1 MCWMCNDKAGLV
13 GSPARRKFLKTAGV
27 FGAALATGGVGAVSS
42 ASAQEPPIPKNEI
55 GGEAALKRLMDGNKR
70 YVEGDVTPA
79 DFQSTRAALAA
90 GQNPFAAILGC
101 ADSRVAPELAFDTGR
116 GDLFVVRVAGNV
128 VTPEGLASLEF
139 CVDVLGTQLIMVLGH
154 EKCGAVKAAISSVQS
169 GNQFPGHIQTLVELL
184 RPPVQQAQG
193 EKGDVL
199 VNAIKANVQWGVT
212 ALQQA
217 SPILDKHFKAG
228 TLKVV
233 GGVYDLDTGKVTMV
247 T

>member
-1 MCWMCNDKAGLV
+1 MCWMCMNKSELV
-13 GSPARRKFLKTAGV
+13 GSPERRKFLKTAGV
-27 FGAALATGGVGAVSS
+27 FGAALVTGGVSAASS
-42 ASAQEPPIPKNEI
+42 AQAQKPPIPKNDV
-55 GGEAALKRLMDGNKR
+55 GGEDALKRLMDGNKR
-70 YVEGDVTPA
+70 YVEGNISPA

-116 GDLFVVRVAGNV
+116 GDLFVVRIAGNV

-154 EKCGAVKAAISSVQS
+154 EKCGAVKAAIASVQS

-184 RPPVQQAQG
+184 RPPVQQAQA
-193 EKGDVL
+193 EKGEIL
-199 VNAIKANVQWGVT
+199 RNAIKANVQWGVT

-217 SPILDKHFKAG
+217 SPILDKHFQEG

-233 GGVYDLDTGKVTMV
+233 GGVYDLDTGQVKLVT
-247 T
+247 

>member
-1 MCWMCNDKAGLV
+1 MCWMCHEKTELV
-13 GSPARRKFLKTAGV
+13 GSPERRKFLKAAGV
-27 FGAALATGGVGAVSS
+27 FGAALAAGGVGVVPS
-42 ASAQEPPIPKNEI
+42 AGAQEPPIPKHDL
-55 GGEAALKRLMDGNKR
+55 GGEEALKRLIEGNKR
-70 YVEGDVTPA
+70 YVEGNISPA

-154 EKCGAVKAAISSVQS
+154 EKCGAVKAGISSVQS
-169 GNQFPGHIQTLVELL
+169 GNQFPGHIQSLVELL
-184 RPPVQQAQG
+184 RPPVQQAQA
-193 EKGDVL
+193 EKGDLL

-212 ALQQA
+212 ALRQA

-233 GGVYDLDTGKVTMV
+233 GGVYDLDTGKVTLV